1 MGLGHVHSGPAHGLA
16 HDPANGGATVGGTR
30 RRLGLVLAIT
40 AAILL
45 AELVGAV
52 LTGSLALL
60 TDAAHMLVDV
70 GGLTMAFLAAGLV
83 RRPATTRRTWGLRRV
98 EVLAAGAQA
107 LLLAGVGV
115 YGLVEGIRRLF
126 APPEVPGG
134 LLLVFGVIGL
144 AGNIAGLLLLRSRR
158 ADGLNL
164 RAAFLEVAADALGSV
179 AVIAAALVIHTT
191 GWGRADAVAGIL
203 IALVIVPRALV
214 ILRAVVRILLESVPE
229 EIELA
234 EVRRHLAD
242 RPEVL
247 GVHDLHIALIDSRLP
262 VLTAHVVVAEAC
274 FESGRASQVLRDLRS
289 CLAAHFSPALTHTTL
304 QLEPA
309 GDAAECTGAAGC
321 APVTAPGR

>member
-70 GGLTMAFLAAGLV
+70 GGLTLAFLAAGLV

-115 YGLVEGIRRLF
+115 YGLGEGIRRLF

-274 FESGRASQVLRDLRS
+274 FESGRAGQVLRELRS

-321 APVTAPGR
+321 APVAAPGR

>member
-274 FESGRASQVLRDLRS
+274 FESGRAGQVLRELRS

>member
-1 MGLGHVHSGPAHGLA
+1 MGLGHDHAGPADDL
-16 HDPANGGATVGGTR
+16 ANGSAHGEATAAGTR

-40 AAILL
+40 ATVLL
-45 AELVGAV
+45 AELIGTV

-83 RRPATTRRTWGLRRV
+83 RRPATARRTWGLRRV

-126 APPEVPGG
+126 APPEVAGG
-134 LLLVFGVIGL
+134 LLLVFGAIGL

-179 AVIAAALVIHTT
+179 AVIAAALVIWTT

-203 IALVIVPRALV
+203 VALVIVPRALV
-214 ILRAVVRILLESVPE
+214 ILRAVVRILLESVPA

-234 EVRRHLAD
+234 EVRRHLTE

-247 GVHDLHIALIDSRLP
+247 DVHDLHIALIDSRLP

-274 FESGRASQVLRDLRS
+274 FESGRAGPVLRDLRS

-309 GDAAECTGAAGC
+309 GDAAACAGAAGC
-321 APVTAPGR
+321 ARVDAPSR

>member
-274 FESGRASQVLRDLRS
+274 FESGRAGQVLRELRS

-321 APVTAPGR
+321 APVAAPGR

>member
-115 YGLVEGIRRLF
+115 YGLGEGIRRLF

-274 FESGRASQVLRDLRS
+274 FESGRAGQVLRELRS

-321 APVTAPGR
+321 APVAAPGR